1 MKKHPL
7 FPCFAWEHTA
17 SDAPRP
23 LRLKADRT
31 PASHRGRGASNE
43 CVPTRSVG
51 TRSKCS
57 GRACPPWFSAETAG
71 KPALYTLM
79 LCACL
84 AFIVGMSVG
93 ARAEEPVN
101 KPDKKEVSPQKG
113 LEGLGFSIAPK
124 EGGKARTSLFG
135 LVGEGYK
142 FVFLIDRSGSMGEE
156 GRNSLRAVKTEL
168 IESLK
173 NLDSVHQ
180 FQLIFYNQR
189 PVLMNPAGRPG
200 RLAFGTD
207 ENKRRAA
214 RFLNSIKADGGTNHE
229 AALKMAVRMQPDV
242 VFLMTDA
249 DDPII
254 EPAQLA
260 KIRHIAAG
268 IVINAIEFGSGP
280 KPAGPS
286 FLADL
291 ARQNGGG
298 YVYID
303 VSKLDAGKAPSNP
316 GR

>member
-1 MKKHPL
+1 MKTNSL
-7 FPCFAWEHTA
+7 FPRSAWEHTA
-17 SDAPRP
+17 
-23 LRLKADRT
+23 
-31 PASHRGRGASNE
+31 
-43 CVPTRSVG
+43 
-51 TRSKCS
+51 
-57 GRACPPWFSAETAG
+57 
-71 KPALYTLM
+71 KPARYTLI

-84 AFIVGMSVG
+84 AFVFGLSVG
-93 ARAEEPVN
+93 VQAEEPTK
-101 KPDKKEVSPQKG
+101 KPSEKEVSPQKG

-142 FVFLIDRSGSMGEE
+142 FVFVIDRSGSMGEE
-156 GRNSLRAVKTEL
+156 GRNSLRAVKAEL

-214 RFLNSIKADGGTNHE
+214 RFLDSIKANGGTNHE

-242 VFLMTDA
+242 IFLMTDA
-249 DDPII
+249 DEPII

-260 KIRHIAAG
+260 KIRHMAAG
-268 IVINAIEFGSGP
+268 IVINAIEFGPGQ
-280 KPAGPS
+280 KPAERS

-298 YVYID
+298 YTYID
-303 VSKLDAGKAPSNP
+303 ASKLDAGKAPSNP
-316 GR
+316 GRQELGGK

>member
-1 MKKHPL
+1 MN
-7 FPCFAWEHTA
+7 T
-17 SDAPRP
+17 SSRI
-23 LRLKADRT
+23 
-31 PASHRGRGASNE
+31 S
-43 CVPTRSVG
+43 
-51 TRSKCS
+51 
-57 GRACPPWFSAETAG
+57 PPWFSAETAG
-71 KPALYTLM
+71 KPARYTLM

-84 AFIVGMSVG
+84 AFVFGLSVVVQ
-93 ARAEEPVN
+93 AEEPSK
-101 KPDKKEVSPQKG
+101 KPDEKEVSPQKG

-142 FVFLIDRSGSMGEE
+142 FVFVIDRSGSMGEE

-214 RFLNSIKADGGTNHE
+214 RFLDLVKADGGTDHE

-242 VFLMTDA
+242 IFLLTDA
-249 DDPII
+249 DDPVL

-268 IVINAIEFGSGP
+268 IIINAIEFGSGP
-280 KPAGPS
+280 KPAERS

-298 YVYID
+298 YVYVD
-303 VSKLDAGKAPSNP
+303 VSKLDAGKHSVN
-316 GR
+316 R

>member
-1 MKKHPL
+1 M
-7 FPCFAWEHTA
+7 FPRSAWEHTA
-17 SDAPRP
+17 
-23 LRLKADRT
+23 
-31 PASHRGRGASNE
+31 
-43 CVPTRSVG
+43 
-51 TRSKCS
+51 
-57 GRACPPWFSAETAG
+57 
-71 KPALYTLM
+71 KPVRYTLV

-84 AFIVGMSVG
+84 AFVFGLSVVVQ
-93 ARAEEPVN
+93 AEEPAE
-101 KPDKKEVSPQKG
+101 KPSEKEVSPQKG

-135 LVGEGYK
+135 VVGEGYK
-142 FVFLIDRSGSMGEE
+142 FVFVIDRSGSMGGE
-156 GRNSLRAVKTEL
+156 GRNSLRAVKAEL

-189 PVLMNPAGRPG
+189 PVLMNPAGAPG

-207 ENKRRAA
+207 ENKRRAT
-214 RFLNSIKADGGTNHE
+214 RFLDSITAGGGTDHE

-242 VFLMTDA
+242 IFLLTDA
-249 DDPII
+249 DDPIL

-260 KIRHIAAG
+260 KIRHTAAG
-268 IVINAIEFGSGP
+268 IIINAIEFGPGP
-280 KPAGPS
+280 KPARPS

-298 YVYID
+298 YAYVD
-303 VSKLDAGKAPSNP
+303 ASKFDAGKAPGNP